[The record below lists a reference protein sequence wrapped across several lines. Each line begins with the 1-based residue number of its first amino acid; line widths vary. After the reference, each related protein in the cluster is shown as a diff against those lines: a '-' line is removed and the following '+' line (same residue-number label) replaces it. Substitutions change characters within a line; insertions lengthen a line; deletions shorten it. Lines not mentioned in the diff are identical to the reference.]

1 MKKILFGIAPVLA
14 LTSLLHADMKISAR
28 TTIDDGPPKDTTI
41 YVKEDSVRVETVVA
55 PGTTISNITQCGE
68 GQVVQINDKT
78 KTFLVTRIGEDA
90 PGLRSRESDDEAA
103 KQTTTANFVE
113 ELRDTGERKDFFRR
127 NGRHLT
133 GEFASEDNRP
143 ACMSY
148 LQSEIDGWYIDIPWP
163 ACARTAAE
171 EQLRAAVE
179 GCTQELHFKVSG
191 AGRLGLSVLEDQTL
205 TATTGDKDR
214 THKIHREVTKI
225 ENLPVDARLMQI
237 PSSYREVHT
246 FQELMGAPGGALAST
261 LVGMA
266 TVQNPEAAKQPK
278 PTIEQGTPA
287 GNADAAAKL
296 SQKKP
301 GVLRIGV
308 APVTS
313 SAAQPP
319 SLNTLQGKIISG
331 LQGSGLDA
339 VPLTTNPDDHDALE
353 AEAKSKDCD
362 YYVTSDI
369 GELKVSTARGTP
381 RTTAQIVVK
390 AYLPDQIRPVL
401 DGANNYTGG
410 DVNSTL
416 DSLLKE
422 EIRSIATEIKRVRR

>member
-1 MKKILFGIAPVLA
+1 MLA
-14 LTSLLHADMKISAR
+14 LSLLARADMRISGR
-28 TTIDDGPPKDTTI
+28 TTVDNGQAMDTTI
-41 YVKEDSVRVETVVA
+41 YVKEDSLRVETVVA
-55 PGTTISNITQCGE
+55 PGTTISSITQCGE
-68 GQVVQINDKT
+68 GQIIQINEKT
-78 KTFLVTRIGEDA
+78 KTYLVTPIEEESS
-90 PGLRSRESDDEAA
+90 GLRSRESDEEPG
-103 KQTTTANFVE
+103 KETIANFVE
-113 ELRDTGERKDFFRR
+113 DLRDTGERKDFFRR

-133 GEFASEDNRP
+133 GEFASQGNRP
-143 ACMSY
+143 ACMAY

-171 EQLRAAVE
+171 EQLRASVE
-179 GCTQELHFKVSG
+179 GCTQDLHFKVSG
-191 AGRLGLSVLEDQTL
+191 GARLGLPVLEDQTV
-205 TATTGDKDR
+205 TATTADGDR

-225 ENLPVDARLMQI
+225 ENLPVDARLVQI

-266 TVQNPEAAKQPK
+266 TVQNPTAGKQPK
-278 PTIEQGTPA
+278 PTIEEGTPA

-313 SAAQPP
+313 SSAQPP
-319 SLNTLQGKIISG
+319 SLNTMQGKIIAG
-331 LQGSGLDA
+331 LQGAGLDA

-369 GELKVSTARGTP
+369 GELKESRARGTP

-422 EIRSIATEIKRVRR
+422 EIRSIATEIKRVKR